1 MKKKSEETVL
11 NYLTDEMSLELE
23 IEKNA
28 KTVEWDKIDMKIDV
42 VEKESLDCLID
53 GMHSAL
59 KMEREEILSLM
70 DVIHSWES
78 IFLSLNLQT
87 NKEINH
93 ESMSTA
99 FRFAERCCGDTL
111 ESMYKKQ
118 SSVSGDAL
126 DFSGIQR
133 DIEKKNNKEVH

>member
-59 KMEREEILSLM
+59 KMEREEILNLM

-93 ESMSTA
+93 ESMSAA

-126 DFSGIQR
+126 DFSSIQR
-133 DIEKKNNKEVH
+133 DIEKRNYKEVH

>member
-1 MKKKSEETVL
+1 MKKKSEETAL
-11 NYLTDEMSLELE
+11 NYLTDEMNFELE

-28 KTVEWDKIDMKIDV
+28 KTVEWDEIDMKINAT
-42 VEKESLDCLID
+42 EKESLNSLID

-59 KMEREEILSLM
+59 KKEREEILNLM

-78 IFLSLNLQT
+78 FFLSLNLQT

-99 FRFAERCCGDTL
+99 FRFSERCCGDTL
-111 ESMYKKQ
+111 KNIYKKQ

-126 DFSGIQR
+126 DFSSIQS
-133 DIEKKNNKEVH
+133 DIEKRNYKEVH